1 MKHLTKLLM
10 LLSAISCA
18 LFLCAATQVGGE
30 GFGNS
35 LSSTTGDDN
44 AASSLS
50 TTASLNPAIST
61 SAAVHIA
68 DLIQGKGSTF

>member
-1 MKHLTKLLM
+1 MKPLTLLSM
-10 LLSAISCA
+10 LLSAICV
-18 LFLCAATQVGGE
+18 LCLCAATQVGGE

-35 LSSTTGDDN
+35 FSSSTGDDN

-61 SAAVHIA
+61 SAAVHVA
-68 DLIQGKGSTF
+68 DLIQEGWGK

>member
-1 MKHLTKLLM
+1 MKPLTKLLM
-10 LLSAISCA
+10 LLSAICCV
-18 LFLCAATQVGGE
+18 LCLCAATQVGGE

-35 LSSTTGDDN
+35 FSSSTGDDN